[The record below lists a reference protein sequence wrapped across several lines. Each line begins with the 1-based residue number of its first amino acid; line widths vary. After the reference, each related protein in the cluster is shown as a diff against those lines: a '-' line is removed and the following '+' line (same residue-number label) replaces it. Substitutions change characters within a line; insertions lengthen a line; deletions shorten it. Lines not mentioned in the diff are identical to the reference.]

1 MSQLFNVLSIALMND
16 QYEYLEITIYLIS
29 LLVAAIVG
37 FVCLVRLQ
45 AYEKTIDLNSFN
57 GHLYDHPRLANLF
70 LIACLGF
77 VGLPFTPSFIG
88 IDLMFSHIDKNEYVL
103 IAFTALNFLV
113 LEISVLRIYA
123 RLFLG
128 PDKKKTHPIAYR
140 SS

>member
-1 MSQLFNVLSIALMND
+1 MND

-37 FVCLVRLQ
+37 FVCLVRLK
-45 AYEKTIDLNSFN
+45 AYEKTIDLNSFY

-103 IAFTALNFLV
+103 IAFTALNFLL